1 MGRFLVLVAAL
12 HVLSWRALAVDL
24 DITSP
29 DSIKEAS
36 ATMAWGLVK
45 FYTGNNTGDVPGNL
59 PDPYYWWQAGAM
71 FGSLLD
77 YWAYTG
83 DESYNN
89 ITYQALWHQRGDDY
103 DYMPDNQTRSLGND
117 DQGFW
122 ALTAM
127 SAAELNFTNPPDD
140 EPGWL
145 GLTQG
150 VFNEYVTR
158 WDEAKDTCG
167 GGLRWQIFTFN
178 NGYNYKNSISN
189 GCFFNIASRLA
200 RFTGNTTY
208 QEWAEKIFDWE
219 VNVGFISD
227 TWQVRDGAGNAGTA
241 NCTEIN
247 GALFSYNAGIFLH
260 GAAYM
265 YNLTESDTWKNRVQ
279 SLVDSIAT
287 TFFTDGIMWELP
299 CEATAT
305 SCNNDQRMFKGFL
318 SRWMATTAML
328 APFVYDTI
336 MPLLKTTAVAA
347 AKHCVSHASDFKGH
361 PGTACT
367 FSWFEDST
375 YEDSTGVGEQMNA
388 MSLVMSMLVD
398 GARTPYTST
407 TGGSSSANIDG
418 GASDT
423 AKYQYL
429 RDITTADR
437 VGAGIVTTLMLGG
450 LVAALVLMNL
460 D

>member
-1 MGRFLVLVAAL
+1 MKCTVLL
-12 HVLSWRALAVDL
+12 GVLSTLAHHASAIDL
-24 DITSP
+24 DITQP
-29 DSIKEAS
+29 
-36 ATMAWGLVK
+36 
-45 FYTGNNTGDVPGNL
+45 GNNTGDVPGNL

-77 YWAYTG
+77 YWSYTG

-89 ITYQALWHQRGDDY
+89 ITYQAMWHQRGDDY

-122 ALTAM
+122 ALTSM

-145 GLTQG
+145 GLTQA
-150 VFNEYVTR
+150 VFNEYVER
-158 WDEAKDTCG
+158 WNEAEGTCG

-200 RFTGNTTY
+200 RYTGNDTY
-208 QEWAEKIFDWE
+208 REWADKIFDWE
-219 VNVGFISD
+219 LGVGFIND
-227 TWQVRDGAGNAGTA
+227 AWEVRDGAGNAGTA

-265 YNLTESDTWKNRVQ
+265 YNLTETDTWKNRVE
-279 SLVDSIAT
+279 SLTNSIAT

-318 SRWMATTAML
+318 SRWMAGAVKM
-328 APFVYDTI
+328 APALIYDTV
-336 MPLLKTTAVAA
+336 MPLLQTTAVAVA
-347 AKHCVSHASDFKGH
+347 EHCVSHTSDFKGH
-361 PGTACT
+361 AGTACT
-367 FSWFEDST
+367 FSWYDDST

-388 MSLVMSMLVD
+388 MSVMYTMLIDDSIV
-398 GARTPYTST
+398 PYTTT

-418 GASDT
+418 GASSSS
-423 AKYQYL
+423 KYQYL
-429 RDITTADR
+429 RDITTADK
-437 VGAGIVTTLMLGG
+437 VGAGIVTTLIMGC
-450 LVAALVLMNL
+450 LVAALVFMNL